1 PQMASEAL
9 PPTHYD
15 LSTINPVHSV
25 RDLPGLYQWL
35 PLTLTL
41 AP

>member
-1 PQMASEAL
+1 QMASEAL

-25 RDLPGLYQWL
+25 RYQPGLYPPM

-41 AP
+41 SPF